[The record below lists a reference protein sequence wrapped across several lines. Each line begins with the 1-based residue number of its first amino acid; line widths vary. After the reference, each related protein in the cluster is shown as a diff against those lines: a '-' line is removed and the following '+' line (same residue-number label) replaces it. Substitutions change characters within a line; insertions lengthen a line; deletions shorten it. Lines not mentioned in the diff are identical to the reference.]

1 MRTPPAVWLAG
12 ARPRTLPA
20 AIVPVLV
27 GSGVVAGFG
36 AFAPGPA
43 LLCLALSI
51 ALQVGVNYANDYS
64 DGIRGTDAE
73 RTGPARLVGQHLAT
87 PRAVR
92 TAAVLALAVAALL
105 GVVLVL
111 LTRQWWLLPVGAS
124 ALPAAWLYT
133 GGPRPYGYAG
143 LGEVMVL
150 LYFGLVA
157 VIGTA
162 VAQSGRWEPVAAL
175 AALPVG
181 LLASAILM
189 ANNIR
194 DRAGDAAAGKRTL
207 AVRLGQ
213 QRSATIFIATIGLA
227 FLLLAPLA
235 ASRPWSLLAL
245 ASLPAALPAVRAIR
259 AGGLPSGLPATARLH
274 LLFGILLA
282 AGLAAG

>member
-1 MRTPPAVWLAG
+1 
-12 ARPRTLPA
+12 
-20 AIVPVLV
+20 
-27 GSGVVAGFG
+27 
-36 AFAPGPA
+36 
-43 LLCLALSI
+43 
-51 ALQVGVNYANDYS
+51 VNYANDYS

-213 QRSATIFIATIGLA
+213 QRSATVFIATIGLA